1 MDYNEKRFNFIVK
14 LTRIVSSI
22 VFYLMWGLV
31 GLSIIGVIILL
42 LLDPDL
48 FTFNLAEVPSSI
60 DRFDLYGV
68 PILEVLGDQVLSL
81 RFTLF
86 LVSGAALV
94 YGISTI
100 WILLQLRGVLEDVNE
115 TRPFSIANAKRLF
128 YITYSILALSVLE
141 PLFSS
146 VIRWSVLRQFD
157 IATRI
162 GLTFSFNF
170 GLLFMAALLYIL
182 AHIFQ
187 YGAHLQDEVDTTI

>member
-1 MDYNEKRFNFIVK
+1 MDYNEKRFTFIVK
-14 LTRIVSSI
+14 LTRIVSSF

-31 GLSIIGVIILL
+31 GLSIIGVITLL
-42 LLDPDL
+42 LLNPDVL
-48 FTFNLAEVPSSI
+48 TFNLAEVASSI

-68 PILEVLGDQVLSL
+68 PVLEVLGDQVLSL

-86 LVSGAALV
+86 LVSGAAVV
-94 YGISTI
+94 YGVVTI
-100 WILLQLRGVLEDVNE
+100 WVLLQLRGVLEDVNE
-115 TRPFSIANAKRLF
+115 KRPFSIENAKRLF